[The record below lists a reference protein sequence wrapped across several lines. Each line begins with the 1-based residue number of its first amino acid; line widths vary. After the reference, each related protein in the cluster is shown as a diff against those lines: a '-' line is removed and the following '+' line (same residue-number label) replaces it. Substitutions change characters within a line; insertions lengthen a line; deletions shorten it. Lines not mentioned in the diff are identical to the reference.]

1 MGSTF
6 LGDIASGALR
16 GDVIS
21 YASVASNGAG
31 AAIRA
36 IGVGNWRA
44 PQNITIVDAWMEHTG
59 ADGGAQNSASYRRL
73 TLIDAGS
80 AGAGTTVLGTLN
92 LTSSQASNTTRA
104 FTMVDRNSVSKG
116 NIVAFSHATV
126 GGAHSDGTV
135 LVAGQIHY
143 TYRPI

>member
-1 MGSTF
+1 
-6 LGDIASGALR
+6 
-16 GDVIS
+16 
-21 YASVASNGAG
+21 
-31 AAIRA
+31 
-36 IGVGNWRA
+36 
-44 PQNITIVDAWMEHTG
+44 MEHTG

-116 NIVAFSHATV
+116 NVVAFSHATV

-135 LVAGQIHY
+135 LVAGQIHF